1 MWPTSSG
8 SGSGSS
14 SERVLSTT
22 GRGKKQGQN
31 LLPGSKKALR
41 NALIKEKRAQR
52 ATRTGAAAKGEDGGL
67 GFDVQSLVEDLIK
80 AARQIN
86 PVSDSDEVDEGEA
99 AVDGEDLDE
108 DDDGPAEEDRVT
120 ALGAGALEA
129 FSTPPLSR
137 YGRQVALAIGG
148 DFQSSFVTQEIGKG
162 AKRCIVYI
170 PRSGVE
176 LTKETG
182 LTSVSISRA
191 RQRAHDFARQASGE
205 AFDASVDYAKSLKNA
220 VRDKHKAQK
229 LAGKKFLGKLRK
241 IFVKRSEKKD
251 EKVGETETSER
262 ISEGVVKLTINDEVS
277 HELEEEEEEDEED
290 EEDEDDD
297 DNDGDTKEENLHSG
311 LGSIPCEETKV
322 KAPEWEI
329 YTRGIGSRLLSK
341 MGFVGGPLGVNR
353 GMSRL
358 VEPIE
363 AIMKN
368 NKKGLGME
376 AV

>member
-14 SERVLSTT
+14 SERVLSST

-52 ATRTGAAAKGEDGGL
+52 ATRSGAAAKGEDGGL

-86 PVSDSDEVDEGEA
+86 PVSDSDEVDEGEGF
-99 AVDGEDLDE
+99 VDGEDLDE
-108 DDDGPAEEDRVT
+108 DDDGLVEEDRVT

-176 LTKETG
+176 LIKETE

-205 AFDASVDYAKSLKNA
+205 AFDASVDSAKSLKNA

-229 LAGKKFLGKLRK
+229 LAGKKFSGKLRK

-251 EKVGETETSER
+251 EKVDETERSER
-262 ISEGVVKLTINDEVS
+262 ISEGVVKLTINDEDS

-290 EEDEDDD
+290 DEDDD

-311 LGSIPCEETKV
+311 FGSIPCEETKV

-341 MGFVGGPLGVNR
+341 MGFVGGPLGVDR